1 MNCCRGCYRIGTS
14 ERGRPT
20 IIIDRKPSEIPIHL
34 DMMMMQ
40 LGGTSLMPEARR
52 TDVRLG
58 LVQPIRASLDGPNNR
73 VTYEFLLPDKKESAE
88 RYLKHS
94 MWVKDPKAI

>member
-1 MNCCRGCYRIGTS
+1 MMESNCRGCYHIGTS

-40 LGGTSLMPEARR
+40 LAGAS
-52 TDVRLG
+52 
-58 LVQPIRASLDGPNNR
+58 SLDGPNNR
-73 VTYEFLLPDKKESAE
+73 VTYEFLLPDKIESAE

-94 MWVKDPKAI
+94 MWVKI